1 VAKSPGRE
9 RESKRKRYFYI
20 FPPFLSAVYTWVFPP
35 RERDTGLRPAPRLT
49 AKSRRFTT
57 LFGPHIPPRG
67 FPPLFFSLSTSKKKK
82 RKNRKEEN
90 VGIEK
95 CYACLERKLEGKQ
108 QPRLFCFVTSR
119 ESTMDEDPTN
129 GNQ

>member
-1 VAKSPGRE
+1 LGLTSHLEASHL
-9 RESKRKRYFYI
+9 F
-20 FPPFLSAVYTWVFPP
+20 FLSLY
-35 RERDTGLRPAPRLT
+35 
-49 AKSRRFTT
+49 
-57 LFGPHIPPRG
+57 I
-67 FPPLFFSLSTSKKKK
+67 KK